1 MDIYQAIKKDHDE
14 VKHMLEEQIEE
25 AKSGSGQDMMEK
37 IVSEL
42 SAHME
47 GEEKVFYPRLEEDED
62 AREKILEAYEEH
74 HVAKQVL
81 KELGHKAKDDERWIA
96 KLTVMKEIIEHHVE
110 EEEKSVFKMA
120 KQLLGKD
127 DAREIGE
134 EFENEKKRLMERSRK
149 K

>member
-42 SAHME
+42 SA
-47 GEEKVFYPRLEEDED
+47 
-62 AREKILEAYEEH
+62 
-74 HVAKQVL
+74 
-81 KELGHKAKDDERWIA
+81 
-96 KLTVMKEIIEHHVE
+96 
-110 EEEKSVFKMA
+110 
-120 KQLLGKD
+120 
-127 DAREIGE
+127 REIGE